1 MTKAL
6 DYLII
11 VVVALFIIILLVIGF
26 RSCGNLFSKE
36 EDGSKLKNEVNMG
49 EEESTNI
56 PEDTLTFDSE
66 GIDPALV
73 DSLGNAV
80 ETELAAS
87 NDVDEDPIVYGSD
100 PSDNNDYKSTTE
112 PEAEESSTR
121 TNTSPAASSSSSG
134 PTFFVISGSY
144 LMEENAKS
152 EVSRLK
158 SMGYPA
164 EVLEFAKSE
173 YFTVCVKRFDGR
185 SAAES
190 FKNEILSDKGI
201 KSYVL
206 KQRFK

>member
-26 RSCGNLFSKE
+26 RSCGNLFSKKA
-36 EDGSKLKNEVNMG
+36 DDSKLKNEVNMG
-49 EEESTNI
+49 EEEPANL
-56 PEDTLTFDSE
+56 PEDTLTYDSE

-73 DSLGNAV
+73 DSLGSAV
-80 ETELAAS
+80 EEELANAT
-87 NDVDEDPIVYGSD
+87 DDEDEDPIAYGSD
-100 PSDNNDYKSTTE
+100 PSDNNDYKSTTT
-112 PEAEESSTR
+112 PESSTTR
-121 TNTSPAASSSSSG
+121 TNTSPASSTSSG

-144 LMEENAKS
+144 LMEDNAKS
-152 EVSRLK
+152 EVTRLK
-158 SMGYPA
+158 SLGYPA

-173 YFTVCVKRFDGR
+173 YFTVCVKRFNDK
-185 SAAES
+185 SDADS